1 MKKKAT
7 ILLALI
13 MAGILTAGILA
24 GCGESSDN
32 NGSDGEY
39 SLQEDSSQSS
49 TETPAD
55 NAGNSKGE
63 ENQSTDNET
72 EDDSGTVFIESS
84 EQPETVELESSIDAD
99 INEEIDNEALAT
111 WLATTEA
118 PVFAVYIWDA
128 ESETAIQVEN
138 QESYTITEMDELVIR
153 CSEAL
158 SPAIICHPYILS
170 DETWGNIGGYR
181 LFIFKFNDEI
191 KSSDSQEYGIY
202 LSIEMSELT
211 ENLELIDTDYFIEF
225 ILHP

>member
-72 EDDSGTVFIESS
+72 EDDSGTVFNESS
-84 EQPETVELESSIDAD
+84 EQLEMLEPESSIDAD

-118 PVFAVYIWDA
+118 PDTFEVYIWDA
-128 ESETAIQVEN
+128 ESETAIKLEN
-138 QESYTITEMDELVIR
+138 NTDYTITKMDELVIR
-153 CSEAL
+153 CNENL
-158 SPAIICHPYILS
+158 SPVIEGGLLLEYPYAMNL
-170 DETWGNIGGYR
+170 EY
-181 LFIFKFNDEI
+181 FIYKLD
-191 KSSDSQEYGIY
+191 D
-202 LSIEMSELT
+202 IESNTYIFIRMLELT
-211 ENLELIDTDYFIEF
+211 EDMELKDTDYTIEF
-225 ILHP
+225 NLLP

>member
-72 EDDSGTVFIESS
+72 EDDSGTVFNESS
-84 EQPETVELESSIDAD
+84 EQLEMLEPESSIDAD

-118 PVFAVYIWDA
+118 PDTFEVYIWDA
-128 ESETAIQVEN
+128 ESETAIKLEN
-138 QESYTITEMDELVIR
+138 NTDYTITKMDELVIR
-153 CSEAL
+153 CNENL
-158 SPAIICHPYILS
+158 SPVIERGLLLEYPYAMNL
-170 DETWGNIGGYR
+170 EY
-181 LFIFKFNDEI
+181 FIYKLD
-191 KSSDSQEYGIY
+191 D
-202 LSIEMSELT
+202 IESNTYIFIRMLELT
-211 ENLELIDTDYFIEF
+211 EDMEFKDTDYTIEF
-225 ILHP
+225 NLLP